1 LKSVALKALFDGFG
15 AAAPDLSVSGL
26 TLDSRAVAPGDLFLA
41 VRGSAAHGLAH
52 AAQAVENGAAAIAWE
67 PASGIM
73 PPQLGVPEFA
83 VESLAQRVGAIASRF
98 YGEPSKSAF
107 TFGVTGTDG
116 KTSTAH
122 LVAQAFDRLGR
133 PAAYIGTIGYGRLAA
148 LADASHTTPDPVS
161 LQRWFAQMV
170 ESGCSAVSM
179 EVSSHALDQNRVG
192 GIAFDA
198 VALTNLQRDHLD
210 YHGTLEAYA
219 AAKRKLF
226 EPGDGRVLILNRD
239 DATGARWIEEFSRLT
254 PHASRLT
261 CYGLDGDKP
270 STPRYVIGR
279 ELKLHGRGLSLV
291 LDTHAGRAQL
301 DASLLGRFNAYNLMT
316 AAAALLAAD
325 VPLQAVVEALSQSQT
340 VPGRIEGF
348 RGGAGKPLV
357 VVDYAHTPQ
366 ALEQILKAVRA
377 HTAGKLWCVFG
388 CGGDR
393 DKGKRPLMGA
403 AAAAHADA
411 LIVTDDNPRTESPES
426 ITQQILEGLPAGIQ
440 APVIHDRVEAIRTAV
455 NQAGEHDVVVVAGK
469 GHEDY
474 QIIGTQK
481 RAYSDRLLVAQL
493 LGGSTLGARA

>member
-1 LKSVALKALFDGFG
+1 MKSLALKTLFEGFG

-26 TLDSRAVAPGDLFLA
+26 TLDSRAVTPGDLFLA

-67 PASGIM
+67 PASGIT
-73 PPQLGVPEFA
+73 PPSLGVPEFA

-122 LVAQAFDRLGR
+122 LVAQAFDRLGC
-133 PAAYIGTIGYGRLAA
+133 PAAYIGTIGYGRIKA

-161 LQRWFAQMV
+161 LQRWFAQMI
-170 ESGCSAVSM
+170 ESGCSAVAM

-210 YHGTLEAYA
+210 YHGTLENYA

-226 EPGDGRVLILNRD
+226 EPGDGRALILNRD
-239 DATGARWIEEFSRLT
+239 DATGARWIDAFSQQSDRVI
-254 PHASRLT
+254 A
-261 CYGLDGDKP
+261 YGIDGDKP
-270 STPRYVIGR
+270 TTPRYVIGR

-301 DASLLGRFNAYNLMT
+301 DAPLLGRFNAYNLMT

-325 VPLQAVVEALSQSQT
+325 VPLQSVVEALAQSQT

-377 HTAGKLWCVFG
+377 HTGGKLWCVFG

-455 NQAGEHDVVVVAGK
+455 NQAGELDVVVVAGK

-474 QIIGTQK
+474 QIVGTEK
-481 RAYSDRLLVAQL
+481 RAYSDRLFVAQL
-493 LGGSTLGARA
+493 LAGSTLGAHA